1 MAFVVSATSVCED
14 SDSDYIDSFG
24 NQCLSVFRSIG
35 LPSTVVFIRV
45 SYGLWYLLNFVK
57 LFTRGY
63 HHFKKKLSFTIYM
76 DNLFLIPLGSTC

>member
-1 MAFVVSATSVCED
+1 MAFVVSATSVCKD

-35 LPSTVVFIRV
+35 LPSTVVFVRV

-57 LFTRGY
+57 FFTCGY

-76 DNLFLIPLGSTC
+76 DNLFLMPLGSTR